1 MSRFQFF
8 VEGIKH
14 FKEVGTV
21 TRSGIAMSKKAASF
35 IPPDERVVV
44 VELGAGDGVMTKHLL
59 NQMSKDSTL
68 ISIELN
74 EKLYQHLADIQDSR
88 LVAVHASAEEL
99 ETILEQRDVKE
110 VDYMVSAIPFIV
122 FPKEQAQEMLHTFKR
137 LMKSGGLYMQIHYAK
152 RLTSLYESVF
162 GNLQTNFILANLPPA
177 YVFVCQ
183 KNED

>member
-1 MSRFQFF
+1 MSRIQFF
-8 VEGIKH
+8 LEGIKH

-21 TRSGIAMSKKAASF
+21 TRSGVAMSQKAASF
-35 IPPDERVVV
+35 IPTDEQVTV

-59 NQMSKDSTL
+59 NRMSKDSTL

-74 EKLYQHLADIQDSR
+74 EKLYRHLADIQDDR

-99 ETILEQRDVKE
+99 ETILEQRNIKE

-122 FPKEQAQEMLHTFKR
+122 FPKAQAQEMLHTFKR
-137 LMKSGGLYMQIHYAK
+137 LMKPGGLYMQVHYAK

-177 YVFVCQ
+177 YVFVCK
-183 KNED
+183 KN